1 MSDQVESPNE
11 SKVLSFMSP
20 PGVLIV
26 FSAVFLTSF
35 TPTIEIVMQE
45 ESNINKTLANS
56 CFVKFQYVSL

>member
-11 SKVLSFMSP
+11 SKVLMSP